1 MCTYYIILL
10 VMITSNMNEI
20 VSDEAIDSYVS
31 YVSLID
37 LTTAG
42 TQSRLIAEIFNN
54 QPHVGIS
61 KREVERQFAI
71 RHMSKNI
78 KYPIV
83 INCIQDLLDILENA
97 PGDLQRTLRTFF
109 EKFSKYG
116 LHKQG
121 DGDDI
126 VYTFNPIP
134 KSECE
139 AIVRPALR
147 NIFKNKLER
156 DGFIQSKGGKCQLC
170 LSTERL
176 AIDHWRAH
184 SVYNIDDPK
193 IAILLCEKC
202 NNTHHNFDAS
212 HCIKKNK
219 DLLSYLR
226 NWIKIEKEIR
236 GCGFQ
241 PNEVDLNTQ
250 RESMVYVNNYYCQ
263 NEFPLPDSFWE
274 GLL

>member
-1 MCTYYIILL
+1 
-10 VMITSNMNEI
+10 MITSTMTEI
-20 VSDEAIDSYVS
+20 VSDEAINAIDAIDI

-37 LTTAG
+37 LTTPG
-42 TQSRLIAEIFNN
+42 TQLRLIAEIFNN
-54 QPHVGIS
+54 QPHVPIP

-71 RHMSKNI
+71 RYMISNNKRP
-78 KYPIV
+78 YPIV
-83 INCIQDLLDILENA
+83 VNCLQDLLDILGNA
-97 PGDLQRTLRTFF
+97 PGDLQRQLRTFF

-170 LSTERL
+170 GSTERL

-219 DLLSYLR
+219 DLMSYLR

-236 GCGFQ
+236 GYGFQ

-250 RESMVYVNNYYCQ
+250 RESMVYVNNHYCQ

>member
-1 MCTYYIILL
+1 
-10 VMITSNMNEI
+10 MIRSNMNEI
-20 VSDEAIDSYVS
+20 VSVNTNDSIDS

-37 LTTAG
+37 LTTPS
-42 TQSRLIAEIFNN
+42 TQLRLIAEIFNN
-54 QPHVGIS
+54 QPRVPIP

-71 RHMSKNI
+71 RHMSINNI
-78 KYPIV
+78 YPFV
-83 INCIQDLLDILENA
+83 VNSIQDLLDKLGFA
-97 PGDLQRTLRTFF
+97 PGDLQRQLRTFF

-126 VYTFNPIP
+126 VYTFDPIP

-147 NIFKNKLER
+147 NIFKNKVER
-156 DGFIQSKGGKCQLC
+156 DLFIQSKSGKCQLC
-170 LSTERL
+170 TSTERL

-219 DLLSYLR
+219 EVPYLR

-236 GCGFQ
+236 GYGFE

-250 RESMVYVNNYYCQ
+250 RESIAHVNNHYCQ
-263 NEFPLPDSFWE
+263 NGLPLPDSFWE

>member
-1 MCTYYIILL
+1 
-10 VMITSNMNEI
+10 MIRSNMNEI
-20 VSDEAIDSYVS
+20 VSVNTIDSIDS

-37 LTTAG
+37 LTTPG
-42 TQSRLIAEIFNN
+42 TQLRLIAEIFNN

-71 RHMSKNI
+71 RHMSKNNI
-78 KYPIV
+78 YPFV
-83 INCIQDLLDILENA
+83 VNSIQDLLDKLGFA
-97 PGDLQRTLRTFF
+97 PGDLQRQLRTFF

-126 VYTFNPIP
+126 VYTFEPIP
-134 KSECE
+134 MSECE

-147 NIFKNKLER
+147 NIFKNKVER
-156 DGFIQSKGGKCQLC
+156 DLLIQSKGGKCQLC

-219 DLLSYLR
+219 DLSYLR

-236 GCGFQ
+236 GYEFK

-250 RESMVYVNNYYCQ
+250 RESIAHVNNYYCE
-263 NEFPLPDSFWE
+263 NKNPLPDSFWE

>member
-1 MCTYYIILL
+1 
-10 VMITSNMNEI
+10 MNEN
-20 VSDEAIDSYVS
+20 VSDDTTKTIDS

-37 LTTAG
+37 LTTPG
-42 TQSRLIAEIFNN
+42 TQLRLIAEIFNN
-54 QPHVGIS
+54 QPHVPIP

-71 RHMSKNI
+71 RHMSINNI
-78 KYPIV
+78 YPFV
-83 INCIQDLLDILENA
+83 VNSIQDLLDKLGFA
-97 PGDLQRTLRTFF
+97 PGDLQRQLRTFF

-126 VYTFNPIP
+126 VYTFDPIS

-147 NIFKNKLER
+147 NIFKNKVER
-156 DGFIQSKGGKCQLC
+156 DLFIQSKSGKCQLC
-170 LSTERL
+170 TSTERL

-219 DLLSYLR
+219 EVPYLR

-236 GCGFQ
+236 GYGFE

-250 RESMVYVNNYYCQ
+250 RESIAHVNNHYCQ
-263 NEFPLPDSFWE
+263 NGLPLPDSFWE